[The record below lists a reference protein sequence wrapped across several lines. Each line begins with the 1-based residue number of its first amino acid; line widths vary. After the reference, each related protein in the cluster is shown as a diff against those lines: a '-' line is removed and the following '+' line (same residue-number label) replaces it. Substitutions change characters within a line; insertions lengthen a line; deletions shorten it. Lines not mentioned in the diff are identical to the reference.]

1 MTSTRLPCRQL
12 NSQAI
17 KSSALCYISPIVAG
31 KCSIVS
37 AKCICK
43 VTEEGFQRAWNNVCK
58 TRELCDEAIFGRYL
72 FLVRFRCSFDSYN
85 ISEISKINVL
95 VLLTGVQNMAFFF
108 SAISAQAPPKGR
120 GKKKS
125 CAEDPESDD
134 NNDEVVT
141 SSQVASNASQ
151 AWLSNH
157 STVVDEKLRPTIN
170 YWIALTTP
178 NGAPA
183 NPIFIHRALLDCD
196 VETMANQ
203 VHPI

>member
-1 MTSTRLPCRQL
+1 MHKGPQR
-12 NSQAI
+12 
-17 KSSALCYISPIVAG
+17 
-31 KCSIVS
+31 
-37 AKCICK
+37 
-43 VTEEGFQRAWNNVCK
+43 EG
-58 TRELCDEAIFGRYL
+58 G
-72 FLVRFRCSFDSYN
+72 
-85 ISEISKINVL
+85 
-95 VLLTGVQNMAFFF
+95 
-108 SAISAQAPPKGR
+108 
-120 GKKKS
+120 KKS

-141 SSQVASNASQ
+141 SSQVASNTSQ

-203 VHPI
+203 VHQLLIKFFFFF